1 MENFKHVTQ
10 FSNPADA
17 QAYYLRQIAN
27 ISMVISGWAYGQEDK
42 KANWTDASTTAHAM
56 DKMLEVAE
64 FLDLYVRE
72 V

>member
-1 MENFKHVTQ
+1 MEKFKTVSQ
-10 FSNPADA
+10 FCNPADA

-27 ISMVISGWAYGQEDK
+27 ISMVISGWAYGQEGE
-42 KANWTDASTTAHAM
+42 KANWTDASTTAHVM